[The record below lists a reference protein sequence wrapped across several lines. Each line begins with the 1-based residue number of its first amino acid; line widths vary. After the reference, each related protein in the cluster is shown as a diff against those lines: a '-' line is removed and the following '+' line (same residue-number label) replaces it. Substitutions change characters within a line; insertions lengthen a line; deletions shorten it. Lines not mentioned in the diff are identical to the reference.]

1 MPCLK
6 SIKFPLNPAFPSS
19 LGIITAN
26 LSSYRIVIMNW
37 IKKIFQNSPKS
48 PQSEDSA
55 RDPQQSNA
63 YDLIGGEPVIRAL
76 AHQFY
81 LQMQQQGRASELLS
95 IHKAPITE
103 SEQKLFEFLSGWL
116 GGPGL
121 FEQKYGHPAL
131 KARHMPFQIDEEMR
145 DQWLFCMKQAIEI
158 EISHPEHQAAIYQAI
173 STLADHM
180 RNQ

>member
-1 MPCLK
+1 
-6 SIKFPLNPAFPSS
+6 
-19 LGIITAN
+19 
-26 LSSYRIVIMNW
+26 MNW
-37 IKKIFQNSPKS
+37 FKKLFQRKS
-48 PQSEDSA
+48 GSSEDISNS
-55 RDPQQSNA
+55 RNTRQSNA

-81 LQMQQQGRASELLS
+81 LQMQEQGRASELLS
-95 IHKAPITE
+95 IHQAPIEE

-131 KARHMPFQIDEEMR
+131 RARHMPFKIDMEMR

-158 EISHPEHQAAIYQAI
+158 EIKEEEHQTAIFQAI
-173 STLADHM
+173 STLADNM